1 MSAFDD
7 MKPHE
12 VVAVGRKIFGGKSL
26 WPTTVRMRQDLVNIL
41 YRFSDD
47 EELKPTVRM
56 GAISLLMEAEKQNLV
71 AIKLEIDAEAKLEM
85 DSSVKGGPQMVLL
98 LPGNGTERPMPK
110 KEEAAGE

>member
-12 VVAVGRKIFGGKSL
+12 IVAVGRKIFGGKSL

-41 YRFSDD
+41 YRFSED
-47 EELKPTVRM
+47 EDLKPATRM

-71 AIKLEIDAEAKLEM
+71 AIKLEIDAEGKLEM
-85 DSSVKGGPQMVLL
+85 AEGSGKGPQMVLL
-98 LPGNGTERPMPK
+98 LPPNGTEK
-110 KEEAAGE
+110 AVVGDE